1 MEALGR
7 YQVSSILGRQKCGIS
22 HTNIVQSSIGRRMYF
37 PFMEK
42 KEPVY
47 EMEANDLPFFHLCA
61 SHFEFPCHRHSYF
74 TLVWKEHPFVH
85 ILNSTL
91 AKKLRNFFPFPLGTM
106 RVLPGLQ
113 KGGLSFPFSQTTVT
127 EGSRPFTL

>member
-1 MEALGR
+1 MGQRKCVASFPCNHRSCCQIGSAGKISSFKHPR
-7 YQVSSILGRQKCGIS
+7 TTKMRHIAYQYKFSQVLVGGC
-22 HTNIVQSSIGRRMYF
+22 TF
-37 PFMEK
+37 LLWK

-106 RVLPGLQ
+106 RV
-113 KGGLSFPFSQTTVT
+113 
-127 EGSRPFTL
+127 